1 MVDGRSR
8 FSPVRE
14 AAPGAQGPE
23 PADPGTPKLLDRMR
37 NALRSMHYSP
47 RTEKAYVQW
56 TLRYVRFHGLRH
68 PREMA
73 EHHINA
79 FLTHLAVEDKVSAS
93 TQNQA
98 LSALLFLYRHVL
110 EQEVGALGEIVR
122 ARRPNRLPAV
132 LTREEV
138 RAVLSHLPK
147 PEKLMASLLYGA
159 GLRLTECLQLRAKDL
174 DLPRRTITV
183 RDGKGFKDRV
193 TMFPKTLLRPMEEH
207 LEEVQRIHEGD
218 LQDGFGRV
226 ALPEALER
234 KYPGAATE
242 WGWQWVFPQRRRWRD
257 RATGQQGRHHCDPS
271 ILQRAV
277 RLAVSR
283 ARITKH
289 ASCHTLRH
297 SFATHL
303 LEDGTDIRTVQKLLG
318 HKDLRT
324 TMLYTHVLQGGP
336 AAVRSPLDRE

>member
-1 MVDGRSR
+1 
-8 FSPVRE
+8 
-14 AAPGAQGPE
+14 
-23 PADPGTPKLLDRMR
+23 
-37 NALRSMHYSP
+37 MHYSP

-174 DLPRRTITV
+174 DLPRHPYR
-183 RDGKGFKDRV
+183 
-193 TMFPKTLLRPMEEH
+193 
-207 LEEVQRIHEGD
+207 
-218 LQDGFGRV
+218 
-226 ALPEALER
+226 PEA
-234 KYPGAATE
+234 PG
-242 WGWQWVFPQRRRWRD
+242 PQRPSDHHALHPRASRRAGG
-257 RATGQQGRHHCDPS
+257 RAKPTGPRVGRYADPP
-271 ILQRAV
+271 IQR
-277 RLAVSR
+277 S
-283 ARITKH
+283 
-289 ASCHTLRH
+289 
-297 SFATHL
+297 
-303 LEDGTDIRTVQKLLG
+303 Q
-318 HKDLRT
+318 
-324 TMLYTHVLQGGP
+324 
-336 AAVRSPLDRE
+336 